1 MATLAPR
8 APFDAAAAAKAMDA
22 KLLPFQR
29 EGVAFGK
36 RVNGRVLIAD
46 EMGCGKS
53 AQAIRLC
60 LEYAGEGPVLV
71 VCPASLR
78 YTWAHE
84 IEKWLPSLAP
94 SEVSIAKG
102 RSDREAVARKGV
114 RFVIV
119 TYSLFTESSAV
130 AGAVRN
136 RQFKVI
142 VVDESHSLRTRDS
155 QRTKLLLPIMKAAP
169 RLMLL
174 SGTPAL
180 ARPCE
185 LYAQV
190 HALDE
195 DNFGTYTAYTK
206 RYCAARRGRFGWD
219 VTGSSNASELHAKL
233 ETVMVRRLK
242 RDVLKQLPR
251 KRRQLVA
258 VEATGKALDESKK
271 ACALLKDASQ
281 AIASA
286 TNEEAWDA
294 RGEKQVAL
302 GDAWQK
308 SGLAKAPAVA
318 AYALDLLQNAGAKI
332 LVFAH
337 HIAVMDALE
346 RDLVR
351 GLKGAKALMRIDGK
365 TPPKERQRQVES
377 FQNNPGCR
385 CALLSVTAAGTGLTL
400 TAASAVLFAE
410 LHWTPGVLV
419 QAEDRAHRI
428 GQHASVNVHYL
439 VLKDESQSVD
449 MALWKTIGN
458 KVKVVGKT
466 IDGDATAT
474 LGATATTAPRSEH
487 DALVSFFGAEEARA
501 QQVAK
506 ADIRSF
512 FAPRAAKKKAAPP
525 SNTLTD
531 EQRAR
536 AERNKKAALAKKK
549 PAASNLDDAALI
561 RATEEAE
568 RAAAAGGAAQPPAAA
583 QPAPRPAARRY
594 DPRTLLTVPAPALK
608 KTRRSSEGSGSCEDP
623 LDLCLSSDDEKA
635 PARWPCGSCT
645 FANAA
650 SRTTCEVCATPRTAG
665 SSSTAPVAR
674 RSSAASGSTASVA
687 RRSSASSAGS
697 STIRYAFSVSA
708 NTGRVSAFSSREG
721 APFARLMDAFDPAA
735 LVDGEG
741 RLLPLSADDLG
752 LDDDEAARG
761 VKRFIAAWRS
771 LRAVDRQTLCGDEL
785 LVDGLD
791 TELSKRRRSSGGECF
806 DRGVARPRK
815 RARAEGEEDDDNT
828 RECPWCEK
836 GLPGDAPDG
845 SFCDWACASEHKLR
859 RPNNSQA
866 SRSQLF
872 ALEHG
877 VCVACDLDA
886 HALYRRVR
894 ALTPPE
900 RYQVLLATPG
910 FAPRGK
916 RDRRTE
922 TCLECDYWQADH
934 MIPVAEGGGCCSLDN
949 FRTLCTPCHQK
960 ETNALRQRLVARKNA
975 AAAAGTRDLRSFFP
989 AKAK

>member
-1 MATLAPR
+1 MATTLAPR
-8 APFDAAAAAKAMDA
+8 APFDAKKAAAAMDA
-22 KLLPFQR
+22 KLLPFQK
-29 EGVAFGK
+29 EGVAFGRQVK
-36 RVNGRVLIAD
+36 GRVLIAD

-60 LEYAGEGPVLV
+60 LEYADEAPVLI

-84 IEKWLPSLAP
+84 IEKWLPTLAP

-102 RSDREAVARKGV
+102 RADREAVARKGV

-119 TYSLFTESSAV
+119 TYSLFTESSQV
-130 AGAVRN
+130 ASAVRQ
-136 RQFKVI
+136 RKFRVV

-155 QRTKLLLPIMKAAP
+155 QRTKLLLPIMKNAS
-169 RLMLL
+169 RLLLL

-180 ARPCE
+180 ARPVE

-195 DNFGTYTAYTK
+195 KEFGTYSAYTK
-206 RYCAARRGRFGWD
+206 RYCNARRGRFGWD
-219 VTGSSNASELHAKL
+219 VTGCSNAQELHSKLAK
-233 ETVMVRRLK
+233 VMVRRLK
-242 RDVLKQLPR
+242 RDVLSQLPR

-258 VEATGKALDESKK
+258 VEAVDKKALDESKK
-271 ACALLKDASQ
+271 ACSSLGDASR
-281 AIASA
+281 AIANAS
-286 TNEEAWDA
+286 NEDAWEK

-308 SGLAKAPAVA
+308 SGLAKASAVA
-318 AYALDLLQNAGAKI
+318 AYALDLLQNQGTKI

-337 HIAVMDALE
+337 HKAVMDALE
-346 RDLVR
+346 QNLVR
-351 GLKGAKALMRIDGK
+351 GLKGAKAMMRIDGT
-365 TPPKERQRQVES
+365 TPPRERQRLVEA
-377 FQNNPGCR
+377 FQNNPGTR
-385 CALLSVTAAGTGLTL
+385 LALLSVTAAGTGLTL

-449 MALWKTIGN
+449 MALWRAIGN

-466 IDGDATAT
+466 IDGMEKAS
-474 LGATATTAPRSEH
+474 LGATAATAPRSEQ
-487 DALVSFFGAEEARA
+487 DALVSFFDQEGARA

-512 FAPRAAKKKAAPP
+512 FAPKKKKAPP
-525 SNTLTD
+525 P
-531 EQRAR
+531 E
-536 AERNKKAALAKKK
+536 
-549 PAASNLDDAALI
+549 LDDAALI
-561 RATEEAE
+561 RATEAAE
-568 RAAAAGGAAQPPAAA
+568 RAAAAPKPK
-583 QPAPRPAARRY
+583 RY
-594 DPRTLLTVPAPALK
+594 DPRTLLAAPAPAPPK
-608 KTRRSSEGSGSCEDP
+608 KRRSSEGSGSAADP
-623 LDLCLSSDDEKA
+623 LDLCLSSDDEKEDQ
-635 PARWPCGSCT
+635 RWPCSACT
-645 FANAA
+645 FAND
-650 SRTTCEVCATPRTAG
+650 SKRTTCEICATPRVRAS
-665 SSSTAPVAR
+665 SSSTAAVP
-674 RSSAASGSTASVA
+674 
-687 RRSSASSAGS
+687 RRSSASSTS
-697 STIRYAFSVSA
+697 SSPLTTRYAFSVSA

-721 APFARLMDAFDPAA
+721 APFARLMDAFDPAV

-752 LDDDEAARG
+752 LDDDDDARA
-761 VKRFIAAWRS
+761 VKKFVAAWRS
-771 LRAVDRQTLCGDEL
+771 LRAVDRQTLSGDEL
-785 LVDGLD
+785 LEEALD
-791 TELSKRRRSSGGECF
+791 VELRKRRASSSDKCF

-815 RARAEGEEDDDNT
+815 RARADGDEDDDK
-828 RECPWCEK
+828 RACPWCEK
-836 GLPGDAPDG
+836 PLPSDAPDG

-859 RPNNSQA
+859 KPNNSQA

-877 VCVACDLDA
+877 VCTACGLDA
-886 HALYRRVR
+886 HALYRRVK

-900 RYQVLLATPG
+900 RFQVLMATPG

-916 RDRRTE
+916 KDRRLD

-934 MIPVAEGGGCCSLDN
+934 IIPVAEGGGCCSLDN

-960 ETNALRQRLVARKNA
+960 ETNALLVARKNA
-975 AAAAGTRDLRSFFP
+975 AAAAGTRDLRSFF
-989 AKAK
+989 AVTGK